1 MQTVQTIIILI
12 FYLLA
17 VGLEVSSLALDGLVP
32 LGLHLGEQPLGQWV
46 VGLALLLQSID
57 LLLVF
62 HICQAFLK
70 LVPRSQLL
78 ELVRASFSMIFINF
92 ILRWA
97 VLAYREGI
105 LALGVRSVGLGA
117 VVGATRVRGRA
128 WLDGVGLHA
137 VYLVAQVRAVV
148 LALRSTA
155 SWILAGG
162 RVLACDAMMLFANI
176 LGHGIS
182 DLERIG

>member
-1 MQTVQTIIILI
+1 MKKTSTSLKHYCIPFFNQTNKTIDTSSTYVHLQTVQTIIILI
-12 FYLLA
+12 FYSLA

-62 HICQAFLK
+62 HICHAFLK

-78 ELVRASFSMIFINF
+78 ELVRASFIMIFIIF
-92 ILRWA
+92 ILGWA

-105 LALGVRSVGLGA
+105 LALGVRVVGL
-117 VVGATRVRGRA
+117 
-128 WLDGVGLHA
+128 L
-137 VYLVAQVRAVV
+137 
-148 LALRSTA
+148 
-155 SWILAGG
+155 
-162 RVLACDAMMLFANI
+162 
-176 LGHGIS
+176 
-182 DLERIG
+182 